1 MWGVDDQLIRT
12 FFNSNSYAEN
22 TCRLYTLILENYRGF
37 QDLSLE
43 ELLNEAEKEEDEG
56 VKRRRRRINLRVSDW
71 KANLEAQGKSP
82 HTIRSYINAVISFYD
97 YYDITPPK
105 IKNKQGDLGLEHNHG
120 RLLKRE
126 EIRKMVDSGDTRSR
140 AIIYSLALTGLS
152 QAELR
157 KITIQQLIQAA
168 SDVLNRPLR
177 SIEDFLDA
185 ENDLNNEVLTLH
197 ITRTKVHH
205 RFFTFLPPE
214 ATRQIIAYLRERI
227 HSKNTKIR
235 PTVEGKVFVMYDGEP
250 ITDHAMREVVVNA
263 GESAGFQRSKEGAFA
278 WWRGHALRKYFVS
291 TIKNKTGNIELAEW
305 LIGHKPRY
313 TDNTYW
319 FKDVE
324 DLKKEYIRALE
335 FLSIDGGRV
344 TDFKSK
350 EYREVMEHLGSV
362 RWVLDLLDEDPE
374 FRDDV
379 KRAWIRR
386 RRKFGGERGV

>member
-1 MWGVDDQLIRT
+1 MDDQLIQT
-12 FFNSNSYAEN
+12 FFNSNSYSAN
-22 TCRLYTLILENYRGF
+22 TRRLYTLILENYRTF
-37 QDLSLE
+37 QNISLE

-56 VKRRRRRINLRVSDW
+56 VKRRRRRINLRVSNW
-71 KANLEAQGKSP
+71 KANLEAEGKSP
-82 HTIRSYINAVISFYD
+82 HTIKSYVNAVIGFYD

-105 IKNKQGDLGLEHNHG
+105 IKNKQGDLGLEQNQG

-126 EIRKMVDSGDTRSR
+126 EIRKMVDSGDTRTR

-157 KITIQQLIQAA
+157 KITIQQLLQAA
-168 SDVLNRPLR
+168 SDALNRPIR
-177 SIEDFLDA
+177 TIEDFLDA
-185 ENDLNNEVLTLH
+185 EKDLDNEILTIY

-205 RFFTFLPPE
+205 RFFTFIPPE
-214 ATRQIIAYLRERI
+214 ATRQIIAYLRERL

-235 PTVEGKVFVMYDGEP
+235 PTLEGKIFVMYDGQP
-250 ITDHAMREVVVNA
+250 ITEHAMREVIVNA
-263 GESAGFQRSKEGAFA
+263 GEKAGFQRNKEGAFA

-324 DLKKEYIRALE
+324 DMKKSYIQALE

-344 TDFKSK
+344 TDFQSK
-350 EYREVMEHLGSV
+350 EYRDIMKHLDGV
-362 RWVLDLLDEDPE
+362 KWILELLDEDPK
-374 FRDDV
+374 FRDDARTAL
-379 KRAWIRR
+379 KRRQ
-386 RRKFGGERGV
+386 KNHDF